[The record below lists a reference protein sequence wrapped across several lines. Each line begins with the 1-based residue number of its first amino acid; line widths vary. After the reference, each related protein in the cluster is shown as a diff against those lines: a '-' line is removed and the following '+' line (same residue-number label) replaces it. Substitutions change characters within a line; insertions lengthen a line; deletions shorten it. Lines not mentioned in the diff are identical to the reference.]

1 MEKKQVSFNDDIEI
15 QEFTKSRKIQPQKK
29 NRKRKT
35 EKKSKLEKKETK
47 KIKKQEDDSTKKPIG
62 EPPFPTG
69 PLPTIIIPAKYPY
82 NINKTE
88 DIFDLPKLDDVNPL
102 ELKPLEP
109 FDVSSPIL
117 SPISSPS
124 PVPPPVPS
132 CPPPDWK
139 PAKKWWTD
147 NASDYFKGTVRK
159 VDNNERVTEEIT
171 TEEEKDIMSHFHLP
185 TAKIGKSVKKNS
197 LRDRLMKDPLYK
209 LNQLKVLT
217 ENTTLYKK
225 ISKENEKEKHLTLFE
240 HIANL
245 NEINKKKNT
254 KMTLFEYITTLNKV
268 DKETAKESRRVRTEI
283 LKLKKTN
290 FGIQKKVYVSRQ
302 IIANNRPR
310 VKGRFV
316 SSSIKI
322 VS

>member
-1 MEKKQVSFNDDIEI
+1 MIKTKNNDSKEKPK
-15 QEFTKSRKIQPQKK
+15 
-29 NRKRKT
+29 
-35 EKKSKLEKKETK
+35 
-47 KIKKQEDDSTKKPIG
+47 G

-82 NINKTE
+82 KINKTE
-88 DIFDLPKLDDVNPL
+88 DIFDLPKLDDVNPF

-109 FDVSSPIL
+109 FDVLKPLESSPIS

-124 PVPPPVPS
+124 PVPPVPS

-139 PAKKWWTD
+139 PTKKWWTD

-159 VDNNERVTEEIT
+159 VDNNERVTEETTTETTT

-185 TAKIGKSVKKNS
+185 TAKIEKPVKKNS

-268 DKETAKESRRVRTEI
+268 DKEVAKESRRARTEI
-283 LKLKKTN
+283 LKLKKPN
-290 FGIQKKVYVSRQ
+290 FRIQKKVYVSRQ

-310 VKGRFV
+310 EKGRFV

>member
-15 QEFTKSRKIQPQKK
+15 QEFTKPSKIKPQKK

-47 KIKKQEDDSTKKPIG
+47 KIKKQEDGSTEKPIG

-82 NINKTE
+82 NIDKSE
-88 DIFDLPKLDDVNPL
+88 DIFDLPKLDDVSPF

-109 FDVSSPIL
+109 FDVLKPLESSPIS

-132 CPPPDWK
+132 GPPPDWK

-159 VDNNERVTEEIT
+159 VDNNESVTKETTTEET
-171 TEEEKDIMSHFHLP
+171 TTDEEKDIMSYFP
-185 TAKIGKSVKKNS
+185 TDKIEKPVKKNS

-268 DKETAKESRRVRTEI
+268 DKETAKESRRARAEI
-283 LKLKKTN
+283 LKLKKPN
-290 FGIQKKVYVSRQ
+290 FKIQKKVYVSRQ
-302 IIANNRPR
+302 INGEA
-310 VKGRFV
+310 
-316 SSSIKI
+316 S
-322 VS
+322 